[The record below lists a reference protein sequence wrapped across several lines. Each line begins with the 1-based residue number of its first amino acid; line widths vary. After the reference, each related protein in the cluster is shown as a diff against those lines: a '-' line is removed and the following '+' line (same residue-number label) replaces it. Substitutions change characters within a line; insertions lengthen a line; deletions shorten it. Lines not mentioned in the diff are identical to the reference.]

1 MNLLLAKLYGDDE
14 KSVYFITSRASKLRL
29 PARFTRSKTDG
40 RSLPMCRWI
49 AYTGPEIFL
58 EDLLFDQEYSIAS
71 QSLDARESVFRTNA
85 DGFGVAWYA
94 KRSTP
99 GLFKD
104 ILPAWNDSNLRSI
117 AAQIEAGLFFAH
129 VRASTGTS
137 VTRTNCHP
145 FTFKNWAFMHN
156 GKIGNWTTCR
166 KSVEQMIS
174 PAFYSAR
181 QGTTDS
187 EAMFLLALSLGLEQ
201 DPPGALMAMLA
212 RVREVMDEQAA
223 TEPLR
228 VSLAVTDGSSIWALR
243 CSSDDQSPSLYY
255 GCPVTRASK
264 QSDQALCTIA
274 SEPLDSD
281 ASHWLK
287 VEEGVGIHWSK
298 QQITEFRARI

>member
-1 MNLLLAKLYGDDE
+1 
-14 KSVYFITSRASKLRL
+14 
-29 PARFTRSKTDG
+29 
-40 RSLPMCRWI
+40 
-49 AYTGPEIFL
+49 
-58 EDLLFDQEYSIAS
+58 
-71 QSLDARESVFRTNA
+71 A

-174 PAFYSAR
+174 P
-181 QGTTDS
+181 
-187 EAMFLLALSLGLEQ
+187 
-201 DPPGALMAMLA
+201 
-212 RVREVMDEQAA
+212 V
-223 TEPLR
+223 
-228 VSLAVTDGSSIWALR
+228 
-243 CSSDDQSPSLYY
+243 
-255 GCPVTRASK
+255 
-264 QSDQALCTIA
+264 
-274 SEPLDSD
+274 
-281 ASHWLK
+281 
-287 VEEGVGIHWSK
+287 
-298 QQITEFRARI
+298 